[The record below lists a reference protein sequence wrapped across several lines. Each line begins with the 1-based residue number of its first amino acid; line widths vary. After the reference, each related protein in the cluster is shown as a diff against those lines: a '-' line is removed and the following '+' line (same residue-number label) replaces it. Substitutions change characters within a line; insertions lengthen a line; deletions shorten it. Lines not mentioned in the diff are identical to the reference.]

1 MLAYLRQGFAQHVK
15 ANIVQY
21 FLVVLVFMLGIV
33 AGAMAV
39 KILPE
44 ASKVELAQCLTIFLQ
59 GIGSATEGGALLLAP
74 ALLHYL
80 KMILLVWVLGFTII
94 GIPFVLFIVFTRGFI
109 IGFTVGFLVNLY
121 VFKGLFFAVVSVL
134 PHNLLILPV
143 LFLMSVAAMGFSAD
157 LIKRN
162 KQMQQRLFTASLQY
176 TAVCAFSCGGVL
188 LGTLTEVYVSPV
200 FMRLVAELMQP

>member
-1 MLAYLRQGFAQHVK
+1 MLAYLRHGLAQHVK

-44 ASKVELAQCLTIFLQ
+44 ASKTELAQCLTIFLQ
-59 GIGSATEGGALLLAP
+59 GIGSAPESGMLFAP

-80 KMILLVWVLGFTII
+80 KMILLVWILGFTII

-162 KQMQQRLFTASLQY
+162 KQLQQRLFTASLQY

-188 LGTLTEVYVSPV
+188 LGTLTEVYLSPV